1 MLLGH
6 NVVRSSKISIVKE
19 GKGEYASVN
28 VGNVSPP
35 LVKSSSPFGEN
46 WPPEAKDKR
55 YSAIF
60 DQLMAIGA
68 EFSPP

>member
-1 MLLGH
+1 MLLRDP
-6 NVVRSSKISIVKE
+6 VFRSSPISIVTE

-35 LVKSSSPFGEN
+35 LVKSSLPLGEN